1 MKLSFAASMILVL
14 GAVGSA
20 LGTPKVPPPAPS
32 PAPSQAPSEPATAA
46 DTFVGRIDKARFVHG
61 LGWASKTDMG
71 LAVTASDGKEM
82 FFYLRENS
90 AITDANGKV
99 LSSRDRPRLL
109 KKNVEITY
117 AVITD
122 ATGNLDKIEN
132 GKNGVVA
139 MHFLDWTA
147 GSQ

>member
-1 MKLSFAASMILVL
+1 MILGL
-14 GAVGSA
+14 GCVSLA
-20 LGTPKVPPPAPS
+20 LGTPKVPPPKPP
-32 PAPSQAPSEPATAA
+32 PAQMPAEPAMAT

-71 LAVTASDGKEM
+71 LAVTASDGKAM

-90 AITDANGKV
+90 VVTDASGKV
-99 LSSRDRPRLL
+99 LGSRELPHLQKR
-109 KKNVEITY
+109 NVEIKY

-122 ATGNLDKIEN
+122 AAGNLDKIEN

-147 GSQ
+147 GS